1 MPKVPP
7 VKLWPWGPAQAR
19 PEVSSAAR
27 ASMEAL
33 TAEMPGWEAGPN
45 PRRTEGTQVPGASQH
60 RLRSKPWGNPEFA
73 APVGIKGSAVSSGP
87 STGRL
92 TVGCLLGAAER
103 PS

>member
-7 VKLWPWGPAQAR
+7 LKLWPRGPAQAR

-27 ASMEAL
+27 PSTEAL
-33 TAEMPGWEAGPN
+33 TTEMSGWEAGPN

-60 RLRSKPWGNPEFA
+60 KLRSRPWGNPEFA

-92 TVGCLLGAAER
+92 MVGCLLGAAES